1 MNHHESN
8 LVEAVQTMIES
19 HVDEKLD
26 EFSKEIQK
34 EYVSSDSISDVVEE
48 VISNRRDYHSVEV
61 DDIDGLDSHIES
73 EVEGFCKD
81 YTKEFFKDNFA
92 DFFNETVQQ
101 HNFDGES
108 ISKWFSH
115 PSVQK
120 ELDKAIKASLMR
132 VLGSLFLQALP
143 IAEPVPQPVTVNNYE
158 GNPLPF

>member
-1 MNHHESN
+1 MNANHVAQN
-8 LVEAVQTMIES
+8 LIDLVEEISKDAVDSVI
-19 HVDEKLD
+19 DDKLD
-26 EFSKEIQK
+26 DYTRNSSREI
-34 EYVSSDSISDVVEE
+34 
-48 VISNRRDYHSVEV
+48 EV
-61 DDIDGLDSHIES
+61 DDVNGLDSHIES
-73 EVEGFCKD
+73 EVEEFCKE

-92 DFFNETVQQ
+92 DFFNEAVQQ
-101 HNFDGES
+101 YNFDGES